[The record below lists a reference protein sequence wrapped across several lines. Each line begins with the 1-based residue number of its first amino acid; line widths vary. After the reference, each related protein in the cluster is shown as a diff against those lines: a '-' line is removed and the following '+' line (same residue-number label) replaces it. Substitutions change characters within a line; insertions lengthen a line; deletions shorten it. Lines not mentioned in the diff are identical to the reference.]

1 MFLNLSIFSFNL
13 KVLSGSHSRIDKI
26 KRNFPSFLYLK
37 TFNFVPKI
45 FVILSRQT
53 KLYFQ

>member
-37 TFNFVPKI
+37 TFNFCPKKS
-45 FVILSRQT
+45 L
-53 KLYFQ
+53 

>member
-1 MFLNLSIFSFNL
+1 MCLNLSIFSFNL

-26 KRNFPSFLYLK
+26 KNFPSFLYLK